1 MEKRRG
7 YVLDPVAHFHL
18 TNGASLWR
26 LNWAG
31 DVSKNGL
38 ERSYGLMVNYRYDL
52 PDISENSLQYT
63 LNGTVAM
70 SSSVQKLLPGQQA
83 PPSVM

>member
-7 YVLDPVAHFHL
+7 YALNPVAHFHL

-26 LNWAG
+26 LNWGG

-52 PDISENSLQYT
+52 PDISANSLEYT
-63 LNGTVAM
+63 LKGTVAM
-70 SSSVQKLLPGQQA
+70 SNSVRELLPVQQA
-83 PPSVM
+83 VV